1 MTVDM
6 CLVRQA
12 GSQTVI
18 KLPVEI
24 DMGNADQVGSELLR
38 LLDEGAATLVVD
50 MTATVFCD
58 SAGIRTLVHAQRRAA
73 AVGAGLRVA
82 VNSSAVRRV
91 LELTGIDRVI
101 DTYPD
106 LDAAMAD
113 RADTGP

>member
-1 MTVDM
+1 MAVDM

-58 SAGIRTLVHAQRRAA
+58 SAGIRTLVHAQHRAA
-73 AVGAGLRVA
+73 AVGARLRVA
-82 VNSSAVRRV
+82 VNSSAVLRV
-91 LELTGIDRVI
+91 LELTGIDRLI

-106 LDAAMAD
+106 LDAAMAG
-113 RADTGP
+113 RADTGL

>member
-1 MTVDM
+1 MAVDM

-38 LLDEGAATLVVD
+38 ILDEGAATLVVD

-58 SAGIRTLVHAQRRAA
+58 SAGIRTLVHAQHRAA
-73 AVGAGLRVA
+73 AVGARLRVA
-82 VNSSAVRRV
+82 VNTSAVRRV

-106 LDAAMAD
+106 LDAAIAG

>member
-1 MTVDM
+1 M

-24 DMGNADQVGSELLR
+24 DVGNADQVSSELLR
-38 LLDEGAATLVVD
+38 ILDEGAVTLVVD

-58 SAGIRTLVHAQRRAA
+58 SAGIRTLVHAHHRAA
-73 AVGAGLRVA
+73 ATGARLRVA
-82 VNSSAVRRV
+82 VSGGAVRRV

-106 LDAAMAD
+106 LSAAMAD
-113 RADTGP
+113 AG